1 MGASPK
7 SQPVQT
13 AVLSATPRA
22 VTDSGATATTRRKRK
37 AFGIDDTFMRAFAE
51 EASKGS
57 QTLGS

>member
-1 MGASPK
+1 MGAKPK
-7 SQPVQT
+7 SQPIQA

-22 VTDSGATATTRRKRK
+22 VNQTGGTATTQRKRK

-57 QTLGS
+57 QTLGA